1 MELSFLLKNGNELL
15 IQNGK
20 EFKKKKKLRNF
31 LIKNGK
37 DLFNLNWEEIF

>member
-20 EFKKKKKLRNF
+20 EFKKKKK
-31 LIKNGK
+31 IKEFSN
-37 DLFNLNWEEIF
+37 